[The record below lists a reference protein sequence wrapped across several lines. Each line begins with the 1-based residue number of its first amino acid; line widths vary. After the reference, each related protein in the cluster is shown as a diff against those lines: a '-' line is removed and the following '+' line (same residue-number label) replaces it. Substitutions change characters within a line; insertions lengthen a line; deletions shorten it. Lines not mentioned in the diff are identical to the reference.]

1 MKTLSYET
9 YNKNRIKIV
18 DAILHYER
26 IRMNV
31 ESATRQNCPLCQKY
45 NSVQSYPSN
54 ACEGCPIFE
63 ITEEQFCRNTPFAEL
78 SSHHRASHTES
89 PTITNDCE
97 ICNELI
103 NKELQFLRSLH
114 PFEVGDEVQVLR
126 EWTDDENSA
135 YNTGKIDDI
144 SKTGT
149 IERISERGN
158 CLINEN
164 WYPPVVLAK
173 IQTNEPAKPKTQVS
187 YKRII
192 HRGEKRILITGFF
205 NVLNY
210 NDLPSAYT
218 DVSPYYNQ
226 AYDGRSIYSSW
237 YGYISMDK
245 PYTIREFD
253 DLIAHL
259 KECSA
264 RLRTINKQ
272 QEIENASWD
281 GEGTIEM

>member
-1 MKTLSYET
+1 M
-9 YNKNRIKIV
+9 

-89 PTITNDCE
+89 PTITNECE
-97 ICNELI
+97 TCKNLI
-103 NKELQFLRSLH
+103 EQEMKFLRSLH
-114 PFEVGDEVQVLR
+114 PFKVGDEVQILR
-126 EWTDDENSA
+126 AWTKEEDKA
-135 YNTGKIDDI
+135 YETGQVD
-144 SKTGT
+144 STGKTGT

-158 CLINEN
+158 CKIDEH
-164 WYPPVVLAK
+164 WYPPVVLAQ
-173 IQTNEPAKPKTQVS
+173 IQTNEPAKPKTQVG

-253 DLIAHL
+253 ALIAHL

-264 RLRTINKQ
+264 RLHTINKQ

-281 GEGTIEM
+281 DEGTIEI

>member
-1 MKTLSYET
+1 MNKLSYET
-9 YNKNRIKIV
+9 YNKNRNEIV

-26 IRMNV
+26 ILQNK
-31 ESATRQNCPLCQKY
+31 ESATRENCPLCRKY
-45 NSVQSYPSN
+45 NNNETALENS
-54 ACEGCPIFE
+54 CEGCPIYE
-63 ITEEQFCRNTPFAEL
+63 TTGQKYCTNTPFTKL
-78 SSHHRASHTES
+78 SRHHRTMHIDKQA
-89 PTITNDCE
+89 ITNECE
-97 ICNELI
+97 TCKNLI
-103 NKELQFLRSLH
+103 EQEMKFLRSLH

-126 EWTDDENSA
+126 EWTDDEDSA

-164 WYPPVVLAK
+164 WYPPVVLAQ

-205 NVLNY
+205 NVLTRD
-210 NDLPSAYT
+210 DLPSAYA
-218 DVSPYYNQ
+218 DVSPHYCQ
-226 AYDGRSIYSSW
+226 AYDGRSIYSSL
-237 YGYISMDK
+237 YGYIIMDK
-245 PYTIREFD
+245 RYTIREFD

-281 GEGTIEM
+281 GEGTIEI